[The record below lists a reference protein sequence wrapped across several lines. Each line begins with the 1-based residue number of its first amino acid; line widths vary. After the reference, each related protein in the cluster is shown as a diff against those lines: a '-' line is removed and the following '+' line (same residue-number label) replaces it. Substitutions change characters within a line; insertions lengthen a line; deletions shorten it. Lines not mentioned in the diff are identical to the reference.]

1 MYFGEIANQ
10 GDTVHIITEPTITVS
25 AYTRGLNLETQALVD
40 SETTLTVDQANY
52 FQFAVEDIESKVSHI
67 NWESLSTSSAAYA
80 LKDAYDVNILTYMFG
95 QASSTNTIG
104 TDSATPT
111 SDMTGAGGID
121 VGYNAGEISPLNL
134 LARASRLLDDNNVPE
149 DGRWVVAKPEFWEI
163 MADENSKLLDVD
175 YTQDSDSKL
184 RNGQVTKG
192 MIRNFRCY
200 KSNNIPAATSAT
212 GKLLFGHQSST
223 ATASQIAKTEVLR
236 SEDTFADK
244 VRGLHVFGRKTLR
257 TTALGLCYYVID

>member
-1 MYFGEIANQ
+1 MYFGEIANV
-10 GDTVHIITEPTITVS
+10 GDTVHIIMEPSITVS
-25 AYTRGLNLETQALVD
+25 AYTRGINLETQTLAD
-40 SETTLTVDQANY
+40 SELQLTVDQANY
-52 FQFAVEDIESKVSHI
+52 FQFAVEDIEKKVSHI
-67 NWESLSTSSAAYA
+67 NWENLATSSAAYS
-80 LKDAYDVNILTYMFG
+80 LKDTYDAAILSYMAG

-134 LARASRLLDDNNVPE
+134 MARMSRLLDDNNVPE
-149 DGRWVVAKPEFWEI
+149 DGRWVVAKPEFWEA
-163 MADENSKLLDVD
+163 MADENSKLMDVD
-175 YTQDSDSKL
+175 FSHDPDSKL
-184 RNGQVTKG
+184 RNGMVTKG
-192 MIRNFRCY
+192 LIRNFRCY
-200 KSNNIPAATSAT
+200 KSNNLPAATSAT
-212 GKLLFGHQSST
+212 GKIIYGHQSST

-257 TTALGLCYYVID
+257 STALGVVYYIID